1 MTTSQKTDLVLHSLG
16 CRLEVRCTGAAADQ
30 LASSMHRA
38 WSWCLDANTTDAGY
52 ERLQD
57 AGSIEV
63 TLDDAADLPVR
74 LMTAT
79 QKVTQALIKAQ
90 AGRLLMLHA
99 GAVSHPVTGA
109 TLVYVA
115 PGGTGKTTLS
125 SRMGLRFRY
134 LTDETV
140 GIDSAGR
147 VHPYPK
153 PLSTRPHDGI
163 GPKVEMS
170 PATLRLRR
178 TGATPHVARVVLL
191 DRQSV
196 LTGAPEKDELGFMD
210 ALFALVGQTSSL
222 PALQRPLHRLG
233 GLIDNSGPVL
243 RVRYGEAADVEDELA
258 SLIGQIP

>member
-1 MTTSQKTDLVLHSLG
+1 M
-16 CRLEVRCTGAAADQ
+16 
-30 LASSMHRA
+30 
-38 WSWCLDANTTDAGY
+38 
-52 ERLQD
+52 
-57 AGSIEV
+57 
-63 TLDDAADLPVR
+63 TLDDEDDLPVR

-79 QKVTQALIKAQ
+79 QEVTRALITAQ

-99 GAVSHPVTGA
+99 GAVSHPDTGA

-125 SRMGLRFRY
+125 RSLGLRFRY

-140 GIDSAGR
+140 AIDTAGR

-163 GPKVEMS
+163 GPKVEVS
-170 PATLRLRR
+170 PAALRLRR
-178 TGATPHVARVVLL
+178 TGATPQVARVVLL

-196 LTGAPEKDELGFMD
+196 LTGAPETVELGFMD

-222 PALQRPLHRLG
+222 PALERPLHQLG
-233 GLIDNSGPVL
+233 GL
-243 RVRYGEAADVEDELA
+243 
-258 SLIGQIP
+258 